1 MSVNI
6 DDFGLQDLT
15 DLHDLIV
22 STLGDT
28 SDDALSLM
36 DEHFSGHERLRP
48 LNDLMSSRKIIP
60 EPIEPSIQV
69 QKAFDAIV
77 KMRDGHV
84 AEACGAVSIP
94 TKPDGAQANLIDLAL
109 TQAGLPSIGT
119 LIDTMSDLSKRA
131 EEAAKRAATSVVAPV
146 ASEYTGDGTI
156 PNGRVTIQKAS
167 DVFGITGAGKAHFDF
182 DVPVWDW
189 DAPHPH
195 VPQADADYVFRPMSL
210 FRVLYAL
217 ITNQPAY
224 LHGHTGSGK
233 TTLIEQVAA
242 RLQWPFMR
250 VNFDSEITRMD
261 LVGRDVL
268 TQEGGTTV
276 SKFVDGIL
284 PQMMSGPYI
293 GCFDEL
299 DFIRPDIAYVMQRAF
314 EGNGLM
320 LTEDGG
326 RVVAPNKMFRMFATG
341 NTVGQGDEFGMYQ
354 GARPQS
360 MALLDRFKVWV
371 HVEYM
376 DDKQRDELL
385 KSRVPSLSADMRRK
399 VNKYVTEHIEAFTTS
414 KVMQPI
420 SPRGYLALGE
430 AIATFTQLF
439 PATDAK
445 LGVEQAIETVIL
457 DRCSAQD
464 KAVLNGIVN
473 RVFSI

>member
-1 MSVNI
+1 VSV
-6 DDFGLQDLT
+6 
-15 DLHDLIV
+15 
-22 STLGDT
+22 
-28 SDDALSLM
+28 
-36 DEHFSGHERLRP
+36 
-48 LNDLMSSRKIIP
+48 
-60 EPIEPSIQV
+60 
-69 QKAFDAIV
+69 
-77 KMRDGHV
+77 
-84 AEACGAVSIP
+84 
-94 TKPDGAQANLIDLAL
+94 
-109 TQAGLPSIGT
+109 
-119 LIDTMSDLSKRA
+119 
-131 EEAAKRAATSVVAPV
+131 KRAA
-146 ASEYTGDGTI
+146 
-156 PNGRVTIQKAS
+156 
-167 DVFGITGAGKAHFDF
+167 DVFGITGAGRSHFEFDF
-182 DVPVWDW
+182 PVWEW

-195 VPQADADYVFRPMSL
+195 VPAQDADYVFRPMSL

-217 ITNQPAY
+217 ITNQPCY

-233 TTLIEQVAA
+233 TTLVEQVAA
-242 RLQWPFMR
+242 RLCWPFGR
-250 VNFDSEITRMD
+250 VNFDSEITRLD
-261 LVGRDVL
+261 LIGRDVL
-268 TQEGGTTV
+268 TNDGGTTA

-284 PQMMSGPYI
+284 PQLLSGPYI
-293 GCFDEL
+293 ACYDEM
-299 DFIRPDIAYVMQRAF
+299 DFIRPDVAYVMQRTF
-314 EGNGLM
+314 EGNGLVI
-320 LTEDGG
+320 TEDGG
-326 RVVAPNKMFRMFATG
+326 RVVHPHTHYRAFATS
-341 NTVGQGDEFGMYQ
+341 NSVGQGDEFGMYQ

-376 DDKQRDELL
+376 DDKQREELL

-445 LGVEQAIETVIL
+445 LGVEQAIQTVIL